1 MKDMNS
7 LMFPKQWELDYLQ
20 RLVFGKYAKVLSW
33 VGRYLE

>member
-33 VGRYLE
+33 IGRHLE